1 MGLYWT
7 KKLLHSEGNSQQPK
21 KQPTK
26 WDKIFANNISNK
38 GLTSKIHKN
47 THNLIAA
54 KSNNPIKECAGGLN
68 RHFSREEMQTANR
81 HMKRCSISLIFKEMQ
96 IKTTMRHHLT
106 SFRITI
112 TKKAT
117 NNKCWWG
124 CGEKGALVHGW
135 CDCRWVQPLWKTVI
149 KVPQKIKNR
158 TFVWPSNFTTEYLPK
173 ENKNSN
179 QKRYMYSNVRC
190 SNIYES
196 QDTDVNLVFI
206 DRGMDKETV
215 I

>member
-1 MGLYWT
+1 M
-7 KKLLHSEGNSQQPK
+7 
-21 KQPTK
+21 
-26 WDKIFANNISNK
+26 
-38 GLTSKIHKN
+38 
-47 THNLIAA
+47 
-54 KSNNPIKECAGGLN
+54 N